1 MDFDLSEEQR
11 LLKESVDG
19 LLGRFLRFRGA
30 QEIHGGEGRL
40 EQSVW
45 GKLAEQGL
53 LGLPFSEDDGG
64 FGAGAI
70 ETMIVM
76 EALGK
81 ALVLEPYLATVVI
94 GGGFLRHGGSAEQKA
109 AHIPGII
116 DGSKTFAF
124 AQLEKNSRYDLADV
138 STSAKKKGDGWV
150 IDGEKFVVLNGES
163 ADTLIVTARTKGGQ
177 RDAGGIGVFLVP
189 GNAKGVAK
197 KGYPTQDG
205 LHAADIT
212 FTGVEVGA
220 DAAIGDPENGL
231 PLIERVVDD
240 ARIAMCA
247 EAVGAMDE
255 SLKSTVEYL
264 KTRTQFGVPIG
275 SFQVLQH
282 RAADMFVAVEQAR
295 SMSMF
300 ATMATDFDDAKER
313 ATAVAAAKVQIGK
326 SAKFVGQQAIQLHGG
341 IGMTMEAKIGH
352 YFKRLTMIENTFGD
366 TDYHLRRVTD
376 ERRVDLG
383 TRSFRR
389 RLRSDEP
396 GIVKIRVDAS
406 HHPGMTKIVYRMRE
420 AHPMRE

>member
-11 LLKESVDG
+11 LLKESIDG
-19 LLGRFLRFRGA
+19 LLTDSYDFDARKKY
-30 QEIHGGEGRL
+30 QKEKGGW
-40 EQSVW
+40 SKAVW
-45 GKLAEQGL
+45 GKRAERGL
-53 LGLPFSEDDGG
+53 LGLPFAEADGG
-64 FGAGAI
+64 FGAGAV
-70 ETMIVM
+70 ETMVVM

-124 AQLEKNSRYDLADV
+124 AQLEKNSRYDLFDV
-138 STSAKKKGDGWV
+138 STSAKKKGNGWV
-150 IDGEKFVVLNGES
+150 IDGEKFVVVNGEN
-163 ADTLIVTARTKGGQ
+163 ADILIVTARTAGAQ
-177 RDAGGIGVFLVP
+177 RDKSGIGVFLVP
-189 GNAKGVAK
+189 ADAKGVSR

-205 LHAADIT
+205 LHAADIS

-220 DAAIGDPENGL
+220 DAAIGDPDNAL

-275 SFQVLQH
+275 SFQTLQH

-300 ATMATDFDDAKER
+300 ATMASDFDDAKER

-341 IGMTMEAKIGH
+341 IGMTQEAKIGH
-352 YFKRLTMIENTFGD
+352 YFKRLTIIENTLGD
-366 TDYHLRRVTD
+366 TDYHLRRVT
-376 ERRVDLG
+376 ESGGLV
-383 TRSFRR
+383 
-389 RLRSDEP
+389 
-396 GIVKIRVDAS
+396 
-406 HHPGMTKIVYRMRE
+406 
-420 AHPMRE
+420 

>member
-11 LLKESVDG
+11 LLKESIDG
-19 LLGRFLRFRGA
+19 LLTDSYDFDARKKY
-30 QEIHGGEGRL
+30 QKEKGGW
-40 EQSVW
+40 SKAVW
-45 GKLAEQGL
+45 SKLAEQGL
-53 LGLPFSEDDGG
+53 LGLPFAEADGG
-64 FGAGAI
+64 FGAGAV

-124 AQLEKNSRYDLADV
+124 AQLEKNSRYDLGDV
-138 STSAKKKGDGWV
+138 ATTAKKKGAGWV
-150 IDGEKFVVLNGES
+150 IDGEKFVVLNGEN

-177 RDAGGIGVFLVP
+177 RDKTGIGVFLVP
-189 GNAKGVAK
+189 ANAKGVTR

-212 FTGVEVGA
+212 LTGVEVGA

-231 PLIERVVDD
+231 ALIERVVDE
-240 ARIAMCA
+240 ARTAMCA

-264 KTRTQFGVPIG
+264 KTRKQFGVPIG
-275 SFQVLQH
+275 SFQTLQH
-282 RAADMFVAVEQAR
+282 RAADMFVALEQAR

-300 ATMATDFDDAKER
+300 ATMAADFDAGEGDVGR
-313 ATAVAAAKVQIGK
+313 MQAVLGRIALA
-326 SAKFVGQQAIQLHGG
+326 
-341 IGMTMEAKIGH
+341 
-352 YFKRLTMIENTFGD
+352 GD
-366 TDYHLRRVTD
+366 TLGVRRHD
-376 ERRVDLG
+376 EHADAATIALCALGARGHDQRVGVLAVEHDEFFAIDDPPRALLLG
-383 TRSFRR
+383 
-389 RLRSDEP
+389 
-396 GIVKIRVDAS
+396 
-406 HHPGMTKIVYRMRE
+406 
-420 AHPMRE
+420 

>member
-19 LLGRFLRFRGA
+19 LLGDSYDFDARKKYGA
-30 QEIHGGEGRL
+30 EKGGWSK
-40 EQSVW
+40 SVW
-45 GKLAEQGL
+45 SKLAEQGL
-53 LGLPFSEDDGG
+53 LGLPFAEDDGG
-64 FGAGAI
+64 FGAGAV

-81 ALVLEPYLATVVI
+81 ALMLEPYLATVVI
-94 GGGFLRHGGSAEQKA
+94 GGGFLRHGGSAGQKA
-109 AHIPGII
+109 AHIPDII

-124 AQLEKNSRYDLADV
+124 AQLEKNSRYDLRDV
-138 STSAKKKGDGWV
+138 STSAKKKGAGWI
-150 IDGEKFVVLNGES
+150 IDGEKFVVLNGEM
-163 ADTLIVTARTKGGQ
+163 ADTLIVTARTKGNR
-177 RDAGGIGVFLVP
+177 RDAAGIGVFMVP
-189 GNAKGVAK
+189 GNSKGIAK

-220 DAAIGDPENGL
+220 DAVIGDPENGL

-240 ARIAMCA
+240 ARIALCA

-300 ATMATDFDDAKER
+300 ATMASDFDDAKER

-341 IGMTMEAKIGH
+341 IGMTQEARIGH

-366 TDYHLRRVTD
+366 TDYHLRRVT
-376 ERRVDLG
+376 ESGGL
-383 TRSFRR
+383 
-389 RLRSDEP
+389 
-396 GIVKIRVDAS
+396 I
-406 HHPGMTKIVYRMRE
+406 
-420 AHPMRE
+420 

>member
-19 LLGRFLRFRGA
+19 LLNDSYDFDSRKKYA
-30 QEIHGGEGRL
+30 AEKGGWSR
-40 EQSVW
+40 SVW
-45 GKLAEQGL
+45 NKLAEQGL

-64 FGAGAI
+64 FGAGAV

-81 ALVLEPYLATVVI
+81 ALLLEPYLATVVL
-94 GGGFLRHGGSAEQKA
+94 GGGFLRRGGSAEQKA

-124 AQLEKNSRYDLADV
+124 AQLEKNSRYDLNDV
-138 STSAKKKGDGWV
+138 ATSAKKKGEAYV

-163 ADTLIVTARTKGGQ
+163 ADTLVVTARSKGGQ
-177 RDAGGIGVFLVP
+177 RDASGIGVFLVP
-189 GNAKGVAK
+189 GNAKGVSK

-220 DAAIGDPENGL
+220 DAAIGDPEDSL
-231 PLIERVVDD
+231 ALIEQVVDD

-300 ATMATDFDDAKER
+300 ATMAADFEDAKER
-313 ATAVAAAKVQIGK
+313 ANAVAAAKVQIGK

-366 TDYHLRRVTD
+366 TDYHLRRVS
-376 ERRVDLG
+376 EQGGLV
-383 TRSFRR
+383 
-389 RLRSDEP
+389 
-396 GIVKIRVDAS
+396 
-406 HHPGMTKIVYRMRE
+406 
-420 AHPMRE
+420 